1 MYILISRDLSV
12 ELSESDKGF
21 KRFKKQ
27 ICKFGEYVNPNG
39 VGKMVLDRAFGEKM
53 KANFESRKYGV
64 VAVPLGHPRT
74 AQELAELNK
83 GEMIDIEVTDSGID
97 AVIEIRDPKT
107 AESIENRNIPD
118 VSMGFDENYLD
129 KRTGKRIGPLLK
141 HVGLVV
147 DPYIKGMSQFVP
159 LGDDM
164 PAMLF
169 SDQEVINTKEE
180 EVNLVKITNDRVFDI
195 EVKYI
200 ENEEEVTK
208 TIKAGEELEVPED
221 QAEDVKKQIAN
232 AEAPKEEKEES
243 ETPEFSEDEVKQK
256 ELADREAEL
265 TKREAELARKE
276 NEAKFNQ
283 LLADGKVVPAQKEAF
298 MALSEVASQEI
309 HLSDDETKTVDVLLS
324 EFIDLAPKVGLTDE
338 LGADTDENGGGEK
351 VELSEADRAY
361 IARFGLDEAEYI
373 ETKKEGVK

>member
-1 MYILISRDLSV
+1 MYILINRDVSV

-39 VGKMVLDRAFGEKM
+39 VGKMVLDKAFGEKM

-83 GEMIDIEVTDSGID
+83 GEMIDIEVTDNGID

-147 DPYIKGMSQFVP
+147 DPYIKGMNQFVP

-180 EVNLVKITNDRVFDI
+180 EVNLVKITNDRDFDI
-195 EVKYI
+195 GVKYI
-200 ENEEEVTK
+200 ENEEEVIK

-221 QAEDVKKQIAN
+221 QAEDIKKQISEAEPTKEEV
-232 AEAPKEEKEES
+232 EAPEL
-243 ETPEFSEDEVKQK
+243 SEDDAKQK
-256 ELADREAEL
+256 ELADREAAIA
-265 TKREAELARKE
+265 KREAELQKKE
-276 NEAKFNQ
+276 SEAKFNQ

-298 MALSEVASQEI
+298 MALSEVSSQEI

-338 LGADTDENGGGEK
+338 LGANTDENGGGEK